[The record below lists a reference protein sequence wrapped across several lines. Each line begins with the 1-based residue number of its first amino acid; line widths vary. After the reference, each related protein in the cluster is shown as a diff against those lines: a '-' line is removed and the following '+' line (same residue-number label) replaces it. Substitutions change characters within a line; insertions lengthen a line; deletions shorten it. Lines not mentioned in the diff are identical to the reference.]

1 MFSGC
6 WLCGRWAVD
15 SVETQACKFHRV
27 YQYMISAMNFF
38 FCSSISS
45 KTRNTG
51 RRLVGLV
58 LL

>member
-27 YQYMISAMNFF
+27 YQYMISAMIFF
-38 FCSSISS
+38 FVVPY
-45 KTRNTG
+45 RA
-51 RRLVGLV
+51 RLETLV
-58 LL
+58 EDSLV